1 MKMKKYMAVAI
12 AATLLTLVG
21 CGNTNDSSSTVA
33 DVPDSTE
40 AATEAAEAT
49 TTAAETTTAEKVET
63 TTTAPPSP
71 FADGIETPIDGV
83 RLGMRADD
91 ITAMFGEPSYKSEMD
106 GVYYY
111 NTDSVTAFGETY
123 NAGSSIELY
132 LDSDGYLS
140 EVNFNLGGQF
150 KEDGRF
156 ERTGTYSVEQQKAD
170 FDKLYAIIC
179 EKAGEPTHKNNW
191 GDKKSCYTWTSDD
204 LETNPTEYFIDEGD
218 VDGLYANYV
227 SFYIIADTSSN
238 KKSFSSLLPKEPV
251 KATETTIAETT
262 EPAKPLGDTVEFT
275 DLEQIAKKVLDTH
288 AGEPFGTDEEKLAFC
303 DTLTADLES
312 NGFEFIEKEEAN
324 EFTDEKGRHSEND
337 FTYFSRTL
345 SAASPVSGIDGLT
358 LISVGGSRS
367 DQSYSIQFTFEVE
380 NRTKST
386 GDDSVYANLFT
397 YLVDNGYRES
407 FDEGIA
413 YVRTYGDNF
422 MGSSAQSFNCKS
434 AFFDRIEGLPFLNPD
449 TGYKLVTITFYYNN

>member
-12 AATLLTLVG
+12 AATLLTLAG

-33 DVPDSTE
+33 DVADSTE
-40 AATEAAEAT
+40 AATE
-49 TTAAETTTAEKVET
+49 TAPQDETTEAAET
-63 TTTAPPSP
+63 TTTAPKSP

-83 RLGMRADD
+83 RLGMKADD
-91 ITAMFGEPSYKSEMD
+91 ITAMFGEPSYKSET
-106 GVYYY
+106 GGAYFY

-150 KEDGRF
+150 KDDGRF
-156 ERTGTYSVEQQKAD
+156 ERTGTYSAEQQKAD
-170 FDKLYAIIC
+170 FDKLYAIIS
-179 EKAGEPTHKNNW
+179 EKAGEPTHKKTS

-204 LETNPTEYFIDEGD
+204 LETNPTEYFIDEGA

-238 KKSFSSLLPKEPV
+238 KMPFYSLLPKEPV
-251 KATETTIAETT
+251 KVTETTIAETT
-262 EPAKPLGDTVEFT
+262 EPAKPLGATVEFT
-275 DLEQIAKKVLDTH
+275 DLEQIAKKVLDAH

-312 NGFEFIEKEEAN
+312 SGFEFIEKEEAN

-337 FTYFSRTL
+337 YTYFSRTL

-358 LISVGGSRS
+358 LIEVGGSRS
-367 DQSYSIQFTFEVE
+367 DQYDYYSIKFTFEVE
-380 NRTKST
+380 NRTKNT

-449 TGYKLVTITFYYNN
+449 TGYKCVTITFYYNN